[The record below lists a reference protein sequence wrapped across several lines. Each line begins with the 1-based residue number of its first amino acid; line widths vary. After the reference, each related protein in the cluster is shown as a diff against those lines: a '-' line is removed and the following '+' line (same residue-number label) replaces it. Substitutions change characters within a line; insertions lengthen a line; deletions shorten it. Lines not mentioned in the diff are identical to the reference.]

1 MCPDPQILSLYYD
14 GELPSPWKEKLE
26 AHLQDCSHCSSS
38 LEQFR
43 QLSGT
48 LEDEP
53 STMALKERVWQRM
66 SSPETA
72 IREYPVQIWGRSV
85 TVPLPLLVATAAAL
99 IFTFSFFFLKTTPG
113 AAPVDSAL
121 TSLDMQTIMPI
132 SDLNGVLQYLEGDD
146 SSDIVIIR
154 LPESRNFMSS
164 GEPAMIRAADYS
176 GNSGRKSGGRESE
189 GSR

>member
-26 AHLQDCSHCSSS
+26 AHLRDCSHCTSR

-48 LEDEP
+48 LEEERF
-53 STMALKERVWQRM
+53 SAAALTERVWQRL
-66 SSPETA
+66 SNPDAA
-72 IREYPVQIWGRSV
+72 IRERPVQIWGRSV
-85 TVPLPLLVATAAAL
+85 SVPLPLLAATAAAL
-99 IFTFSFFFLKTTPG
+99 ILAFGFFFLRSTPDT
-113 AAPVDSAL
+113 APADSTLA
-121 TSLDMQTIMPI
+121 SLDMQTIMPI
-132 SDLNGVLQYLEGDD
+132 SDLNGVLQYLGDD

-176 GNSGRKSGGRESE
+176 GRKSE